1 MKILLN
7 VPLLC
12 LMSLVSGCGDDNENQ
27 KEKDVWEG
35 ISDPVDRS
43 KSKEFQP

>member
-1 MKILLN
+1 MRILLN
-7 VPLLC
+7 VALLI
-12 LMSLVSGCGDDNENQ
+12 LVASIAGWGDDHEE
-27 KEKDVWEG
+27 KKKKDVWEG